1 MGNLIPDQAL
11 IYERSNGIVYARYRD
26 PPYNKLERWIIGG
39 DADKVAEVSDN
50 LFTHRDWY
58 EILRLSNSNPTLK
71 KQLDQLLTTYYI
83 LKDDK

>member
-58 EILRLSNSNPTLK
+58 EILRLSNSNSTLK